1 MEDIRCSQR
10 HGGIF
15 IQKINLT
22 KRVVDISTQIV
33 RYKSISMAEKAL
45 EVLKNNG
52 YRGYIRRT
60 APMAGGSCG
69 FAVYVENSNGGSV
82 KELLSKN
89 GL

>member
-1 MEDIRCSQR
+1 M
-10 HGGIF
+10 
-15 IQKINLT
+15 N
-22 KRVVDISTQIV
+22 ISTQII

-60 APMAGGSCG
+60 SPVGGGSCG
-69 FAVYVENSNGGSV
+69 FAVYVEAVSDSTV
-82 KELLSKN
+82 KELLNRN